1 MIVSLQP
8 PFDTERFRIVFITT
22 FDLERNRFARNLS
35 RMESRRRISTQDAL
49 HPRTTRA
56 IWRAVILELARTG
69 YQALSMEQVAR
80 RAGVGKAALYRRW
93 SGREAMMLDLV
104 ASIEFPIIAAP
115 DRGNLQ
121 DDLLAYL
128 TGAAH
133 LFRRPLARRLLPELY
148 AEMSRGG
155 ALGNALR
162 DKLLGLK
169 GLQLQGLI
177 DRAIARSEISPSTDL
192 RLASALIV
200 GPLYW
205 AWIIERRSFEGASL
219 SFIAKSLA
227 TALSTSD

>member
-1 MIVSLQP
+1 M
-8 PFDTERFRIVFITT
+8 D
-22 FDLERNRFARNLS
+22 
-35 RMESRRRISTQDAL
+35 SRRRTGTQDTL

-93 SGREAMMLDLV
+93 RGREAMMLDLV
-104 ASIEFPIIAAP
+104 AAIKFPIIAAP
-115 DRGNLQ
+115 DRGSLH

-128 TGAAH
+128 TGAAQ
-133 LFRRPLARRLLPELY
+133 LFRRPLARRLLPEFY

-155 ALGNALR
+155 TLSDALR
-162 DKLLGLK
+162 DKLLSLK

-177 DRAIARSEISPSTDL
+177 DRAIARGEISPSTDPK
-192 RLASALIV
+192 LASALIV

-205 AWIIERRSFEGASL
+205 AWIIERRSFDELSL
-219 SFIAKSLA
+219 LFIAKSLA
-227 TALSTSD
+227 AALSTRE